1 MSDSN
6 KVEDIEE
13 LNYFSP
19 ENGSYSHFSFNP
31 LESED
36 HNKIINPNL
45 SDSIKSEN
53 ILFDENLKCSF
64 INNYLPL
71 NPSEIQNII
80 TGKTEPSSKGF
91 LNKKRNLEKKDK
103 EILDHISIIEEN
115 DKDEKEEKETENN
128 NEDGNG
134 KKKRGR
140 RSSDKT
146 YSEEADHTK
155 FKEDNIIRKIK
166 TYTFKYILNALNN
179 SLEKTRNRF
188 YPLDKDLNENIK
200 KDFNMELLDRT
211 IKDIYDNSGLNKR
224 FKNPKFSNKFLIKKI
239 FDEKVEI
246 KTINILNMKYIDIL
260 NYIRENDMD
269 NFLETI
275 KEKEKKK
282 QEKNIDLYM
291 EELKNILIVY
301 EKWFDAK
308 CGRNKAKKIKE

>member
-103 EILDHISIIEEN
+103 EILDHISINE

-128 NEDGNG
+128 NDNENG

-179 SLEKTRNRF
+179 SLEKTMNRF

-211 IKDIYDNSGLNKR
+211 IKDIYDNSELNKR

-282 QEKNIDLYM
+282 QEKNIDSYM
-291 EELKNILIVY
+291 KIIKRMLFGY
-301 EKWFDAK
+301 ESWFYNK
-308 CGRNKAKKIKE
+308 FGRNTKIRETIE

>member
-103 EILDHISIIEEN
+103 EILDHISINE

-128 NEDGNG
+128 NDNENG

-211 IKDIYDNSGLNKR
+211 IKDIYDNSELNKR
-224 FKNPKFSNKFLIKKI
+224 FKNPKFSNKFFIKKI

-301 EKWFDAK
+301 EKWFDVK

>member
-103 EILDHISIIEEN
+103 EILDHISINE

-128 NEDGNG
+128 NDNENG

-301 EKWFDAK
+301 EKWFDVK

>member
-103 EILDHISIIEEN
+103 EILDHISINE
-115 DKDEKEEKETENN
+115 DKDEKEE
-128 NEDGNG
+128 
-134 KKKRGR
+134 
-140 RSSDKT
+140 
-146 YSEEADHTK
+146 
-155 FKEDNIIRKIK
+155 
-166 TYTFKYILNALNN
+166 
-179 SLEKTRNRF
+179 
-188 YPLDKDLNENIK
+188 
-200 KDFNMELLDRT
+200 
-211 IKDIYDNSGLNKR
+211 
-224 FKNPKFSNKFLIKKI
+224 
-239 FDEKVEI
+239 
-246 KTINILNMKYIDIL
+246 
-260 NYIRENDMD
+260 
-269 NFLETI
+269 
-275 KEKEKKK
+275 
-282 QEKNIDLYM
+282 
-291 EELKNILIVY
+291 
-301 EKWFDAK
+301 
-308 CGRNKAKKIKE
+308 

>member
-128 NEDGNG
+128 NDDGNG

-146 YSEEADHTK
+146 YSEEADHNK

-188 YPLDKDLNENIK
+188 YPLDKDLMKI
-200 KDFNMELLDRT
+200 L
-211 IKDIYDNSGLNKR
+211 
-224 FKNPKFSNKFLIKKI
+224 KKI
-239 FDEKVEI
+239 LI
-246 KTINILNMKYIDIL
+246 W
-260 NYIRENDMD
+260 NY
-269 NFLETI
+269 
-275 KEKEKKK
+275 
-282 QEKNIDLYM
+282 
-291 EELKNILIVY
+291 
-301 EKWFDAK
+301 
-308 CGRNKAKKIKE
+308 

>member
-146 YSEEADHTK
+146 YSEEADHNK

-179 SLEKTRNRF
+179 SLEKTKNRF

-211 IKDIYDNSGLNKR
+211 IKDIYDNSELNKR
-224 FKNPKFSNKFLIKKI
+224 FKNPKPSNKFLIKKI
-239 FDEKVEI
+239 FDEKIEI

-291 EELKNILIVY
+291 KELKNILIVY

-308 CGRNKAKKIKE
+308 CGRNKAKKTKE

>member
-128 NEDGNG
+128 NDDGNG

-146 YSEEADHTK
+146 YSEEADHNK

-246 KTINILNMKYIDIL
+246 RTINILNMKYIDIL

-301 EKWFDAK
+301 EKWFDGK
-308 CGRNKAKKIKE
+308 CGRNKAKKTKE

>member
-103 EILDHISIIEEN
+103 EILDHISINE

-146 YSEEADHTK
+146 YSEEADHNK

-301 EKWFDAK
+301 EKWFDVK
-308 CGRNKAKKIKE
+308 CGRNKAKKTKE

>member
-103 EILDHISIIEEN
+103 EILDHISINE
-115 DKDEKEEKETENN
+115 DKEEKEEKETENN
-128 NEDGNG
+128 NDNENG

-301 EKWFDAK
+301 EKWFDVK
-308 CGRNKAKKIKE
+308 CGRNKAKKTKE

>member
-115 DKDEKEEKETENN
+115 DKDEKEEKEKENN
-128 NEDGNG
+128 NDNENG

-301 EKWFDAK
+301 EKWFDGK
-308 CGRNKAKKIKE
+308 CGRNKTKKIKE

>member
-115 DKDEKEEKETENN
+115 DKDEKEEKKTENN
-128 NEDGNG
+128 NDDGNG

-211 IKDIYDNSGLNKR
+211 IKDIYDNSELNKR
-224 FKNPKFSNKFLIKKI
+224 FKNPKPSNKFLIKKI

-246 KTINILNMKYIDIL
+246 KTINILNMTFIEVL
-260 NYIRENDMD
+260 NHIREKDLQK
-269 NFLETI
+269 FLQTI
-275 KEKEKKK
+275 KEKEEKKNN
-282 QEKNIDLYM
+282 KNLDEYM
-291 EELKNILIVY
+291 EKVCHYLNAFI
-301 EKWFDAK
+301 KWFDDID
-308 CGRNKAKKIKE
+308 GRNSNKKMKK

>member
-103 EILDHISIIEEN
+103 EILDHISINE
-115 DKDEKEEKETENN
+115 DKEEKEEKETENN
-128 NEDGNG
+128 NDNENG

-146 YSEEADHTK
+146 YSEEADHNK

-301 EKWFDAK
+301 EKWFDVK

>member
-103 EILDHISIIEEN
+103 EILDHISINE

-179 SLEKTRNRF
+179 SLEKTMNRF

-301 EKWFDAK
+301 EKWFDVK
-308 CGRNKAKKIKE
+308 CGRNKAKIIKE

>member
-13 LNYFSP
+13 LNYFTP

-103 EILDHISIIEEN
+103 EILDHISINE

-128 NEDGNG
+128 NDNENG

-301 EKWFDAK
+301 EKWFDVK
-308 CGRNKAKKIKE
+308 CGRNKAKKTKE

>member
-128 NEDGNG
+128 NDKENG

-146 YSEEADHTK
+146 YSEEADHNK

-239 FDEKVEI
+239 FDEKIEI
-246 KTINILNMKYIDIL
+246 RTINILNMKYIDIL

>member
-103 EILDHISIIEEN
+103 EILDHISINE
-115 DKDEKEEKETENN
+115 DKEEKEEKETENN
-128 NEDGNG
+128 NDNENG

-146 YSEEADHTK
+146 YSEEADHNK

-179 SLEKTRNRF
+179 SLEKTKNRF

-301 EKWFDAK
+301 EKWFDVK
-308 CGRNKAKKIKE
+308 CGRNKAKKTKE

>member
-128 NEDGNG
+128 NDNENG

-179 SLEKTRNRF
+179 SLEKTMNRF

-301 EKWFDAK
+301 EKWFDVK

>member
-308 CGRNKAKKIKE
+308 CGRNKAKKINK